1 MKRHAP
7 KQSISF
13 AAFAILTLPLS
24 VYAQRPNPPDQVKAP
39 TAASAPDLT
48 GVWSARGLSAAIFAA
63 GDALMTPWAKA
74 QYDMAKPSFG
84 PKSVLLT
91 ETNDPV
97 YKCLPPGVPRVYFH
111 PFPLQIAQIP
121 GQVVLMFE
129 YDHTTRHVF
138 TDGRAHPEDAEAT
151 WMGHSIGRWEGET
164 LVVDTVGFKDQ
175 TWIDRLGHAHSDQLH
190 TIERFHRTAADA
202 MQVEVTIEDAKAYTK
217 PFTVSFNM
225 RLQPKWDIAEMYC
238 LDTLNFEQFEAG
250 GRPPKQ

>member
-1 MKRHAP
+1 MKRHALNRY
-7 KQSISF
+7 ISF
-13 AAFAILTLPLS
+13 AALAILTLPLGA
-24 VYAQRPNPPDQVKAP
+24 YAQGSNAGDQAKTPPAAP
-39 TAASAPDLT
+39 APDIS
-48 GVWSARGLSAAIFAA
+48 GVWSARGLSASIFAA
-63 GDALMTPWAKA
+63 GDSRMTPWAKT

-97 YKCLPPGVPRVYFH
+97 YKCLPPGVPRIYFH
-111 PFPLQIAQIP
+111 PFPVQIVQIP

-138 TDGRAHPEDAEAT
+138 TDGRAHPDDAEPT
-151 WMGHSIGRWEGET
+151 WMGHSIGHWEGET
-164 LVVDTVGFKDQ
+164 LVIDTVGFKEK

-190 TIERFHRTAADA
+190 TVERLHRTAADN
-202 MQVEVTIEDAKAYTK
+202 MQIDVTIDDPKAYTG
-217 PFTVSFNM
+217 PFTVNFNM